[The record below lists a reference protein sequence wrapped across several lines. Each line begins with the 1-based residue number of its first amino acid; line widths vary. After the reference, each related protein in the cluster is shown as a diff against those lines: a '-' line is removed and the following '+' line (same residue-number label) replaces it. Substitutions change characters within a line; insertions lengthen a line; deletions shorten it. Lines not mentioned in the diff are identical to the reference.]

1 MKFAVSSLQSKV
13 ARRVFAVFLLCAL
26 LPFSGLV
33 LLAYYQVVD
42 FFETRNQNQLRD
54 LAKLFG
60 TDVHEKLSLLAASLQ
75 ILGSTVKATGKLP
88 EYGSLDYATGGH
100 KDRWS
105 GLFFLEAND
114 GARRLVRSGLDLPDF
129 TPAGKKQ
136 LTAGRAMISVVP
148 GSADRP
154 ARIFLS
160 VLIDPANSGSAILTG
175 EVDNS
180 YVWGFKESRLLPSHI
195 EPCAIDATGV
205 TLMCSAEQFRSLPQ
219 ELKNNLGSSGGIASF
234 EWTTDGRHYLVSYWT
249 VPMKFEFQVPGW
261 IIFLKTSKEGA
272 FASVKDLQSLFIL
285 SIVVSVG
292 LSVLMAIIQIRKRLV
307 PVEKLR
313 EGTQRIAEND
323 FAFKVRIRSNDEFE
337 ELAHS
342 VNAMAERLG
351 RQFHTLHTKAEVE
364 RAVLSLLNTEAIVQ
378 TILIR
383 FTAVFPCDC
392 AIVALFATDANE
404 PDHLYSLSCGPAGNE
419 IEGQSSPQAASSQT
433 PQGNSKNGNH
443 NSQSSRAVARQ
454 ERDPIAR
461 LAAQAASPLKFN
473 ASDAAVAQSD
483 IAQNLG
489 ARSVMAAPL
498 VVGEEKLGVLTFYSR
513 EPDRFGAPELEFLR
527 GLTDQVAIAI
537 YNSQLFERTQR
548 QAAELKKANQAKD
561 EFLGV
566 MSHELRT
573 PLSVTLGYLRM
584 LQEGFLG
591 TLSEQQSQALGTALK
606 HAGDLH
612 AMIENVMQATQLE
625 AGAVVV
631 EKGFIDL
638 VEFLNDLKSRYGYPL
653 DKAITLS
660 WLYPADLPAINT
672 DRVKLATILQNLIDN
687 AIKFTDRGA
696 VTLSARFLV
705 ERESIELTVADTG
718 IGIPEQSRT
727 EIFELFRQL
736 DSSNTRKHEGVG
748 LGLYLVRKLANLIGA
763 KISVESTPGQGAAFT
778 VSIPIGG
785 KNVIVAEGSRC
796 PDRSEQTHSLLAT
809 PNSAPAIHSRS

>member
-1 MKFAVSSLQSKV
+1 MKFAVRSLQSKV

-33 LLAYYQVVD
+33 LLAYYQVVE
-42 FFETRNQNQLRD
+42 FFETRNQIQLRD

-60 TDVHEKLSLLAASLQ
+60 TDVREKLSLLAASLQ

-88 EYGSLDYATGGH
+88 EYESLDYMTGGH

-105 GLFFLEAND
+105 GLFFLETND
-114 GARRLVRSGLDLPDF
+114 GARRLARSGLDLPDF

-136 LTAGRAMISVVP
+136 LAAGRAVISVVP
-148 GSADRP
+148 GSTDRP

-160 VLIDPANSGSAILTG
+160 VLVDPANSGSAIFTG

-195 EPCAIDATGV
+195 EPCAVDATGV

-219 ELKNNLGSSGGIASF
+219 ELKKHLGSSGIGSF
-234 EWTTDGRHYLVSYWT
+234 EWTADSRHYLVSYWT
-249 VPMKFEFQVPGW
+249 VPMKFDFQLPGW

-272 FASVKDLQSLFIL
+272 FASVKDLQTFFIL
-285 SIVVSVG
+285 SIVASVG

-323 FAFKVRIRSNDEFE
+323 FAFKVQIRSNDEFE

-342 VNAMAERLG
+342 MNAMAERLG
-351 RQFHTLHTKAEVE
+351 RQFHTLNTKAEIE

-383 FTAVFPCDC
+383 FTAVFPCDG
-392 AIVALFATDANE
+392 ASVALFATDAKE
-404 PDHLYSLSCGPAGNE
+404 PDQLYSLSCAPGGKE
-419 IEGQSSPQAASSQT
+419 IEGKSSPQADSSQT
-433 PQGNSKNGNH
+433 PEGNSKNGIH
-443 NSQSSRAVARQ
+443 DYQSSRAVARQ

-461 LAAQAASPLKFN
+461 LVAQAASPLKFN

-513 EPDRFGAPELEFLR
+513 EPERFGAPELEFLR
-527 GLTDQVAIAI
+527 GLTDQAAIAI

-573 PLSVTLGYLRM
+573 PLNVTLGYLQM

-591 TLSEQQSQALGTALK
+591 NLSEQQSQALGTALK

-612 AMIENVMQATQLE
+612 AMIENIMQVTKLE

-631 EKGFIDL
+631 GKRLIDL
-638 VEFLNDLKSRYGYPL
+638 VELLDELKSKYGYPL
-653 DKAITLS
+653 DKNVALS
-660 WLYPADLPAINT
+660 WQYPARLPAINT
-672 DRVKLATILQNLIDN
+672 DRAKLATILQNLIDN
-687 AIKFTDRGA
+687 AIKFTDRGT
-696 VTLSARFLV
+696 VKISARFVV

-718 IGIPEQSRT
+718 IGIPEESLT
-727 EIFELFRQL
+727 EIFEMFRQL
-736 DSSNTRKHEGVG
+736 DSSNTREHEGVG

-763 KISVESTPGQGAAFT
+763 KISVESTPGQGAIFT
-778 VSIPIGG
+778 VGLPVGDG
-785 KNVIVAEGSRC
+785 NVTATAAS
-796 PDRSEQTHSLLAT
+796 PAT
-809 PNSAPAIHSRS
+809 PADKEFPAVNRDAFE

>member
-1 MKFAVSSLQSKV
+1 MKLALRSLQSRV

-75 ILGSTVKATGKLP
+75 ILAATVNATGKLP
-88 EYGSLDYATGGH
+88 EYKLLDYMTGGH

-114 GARRLVRSGLDLPDF
+114 
-129 TPAGKKQ
+129 
-136 LTAGRAMISVVP
+136 
-148 GSADRP
+148 
-154 ARIFLS
+154 
-160 VLIDPANSGSAILTG
+160 
-175 EVDNS
+175 
-180 YVWGFKESRLLPSHI
+180 
-195 EPCAIDATGV
+195 
-205 TLMCSAEQFRSLPQ
+205 
-219 ELKNNLGSSGGIASF
+219 
-234 EWTTDGRHYLVSYWT
+234 
-249 VPMKFEFQVPGW
+249 
-261 IIFLKTSKEGA
+261 
-272 FASVKDLQSLFIL
+272 
-285 SIVVSVG
+285 
-292 LSVLMAIIQIRKRLV
+292 
-307 PVEKLR
+307 
-313 EGTQRIAEND
+313 
-323 FAFKVRIRSNDEFE
+323 
-337 ELAHS
+337 
-342 VNAMAERLG
+342 
-351 RQFHTLHTKAEVE
+351 
-364 RAVLSLLNTEAIVQ
+364 
-378 TILIR
+378 
-383 FTAVFPCDC
+383 
-392 AIVALFATDANE
+392 
-404 PDHLYSLSCGPAGNE
+404 
-419 IEGQSSPQAASSQT
+419 
-433 PQGNSKNGNH
+433 
-443 NSQSSRAVARQ
+443 
-454 ERDPIAR
+454 
-461 LAAQAASPLKFN
+461 
-473 ASDAAVAQSD
+473 
-483 IAQNLG
+483 G

-612 AMIENVMQATQLE
+612 AMIENIMQVTQLE
-625 AGAVVV
+625 TGAVVV

-672 DRVKLATILQNLIDN
+672 DRAKLATILQNLFGN

-696 VTLSARFLV
+696 VSLSARFVAELGA
-705 ERESIELTVADTG
+705 IELSVTDTG
-718 IGIPEQSRT
+718 IGIAAESQT
-727 EIFELFRQL
+727 VIFELFRQL
-736 DSSNTRKHEGVG
+736 DGSNTREHEGVG
-748 LGLYLVRKLANLIGA
+748 LGLYIVKKLADLIGA
-763 KISVESTPGQGAAFT
+763 KISLESAAGQGATFT
-778 VSIPIGG
+778 VTLPVGNGG
-785 KNVIVAEGSRC
+785 AS
-796 PDRSEQTHSLLAT
+796 AT
-809 PNSAPAIHSRS
+809 L

>member
-1 MKFAVSSLQSKV
+1 MKLAVRSLQSRV
-13 ARRVFAVFLLCAL
+13 ARRVFAVFLICAL

-33 LLAYYQVVD
+33 LITYYQVVG

-60 TDVHEKLSLLAASLQ
+60 TDVHEKLSLLVASLQ
-75 ILGSTVKATGKLP
+75 ILATTVKATGKLP
-88 EYGSLDYATGGH
+88 EYKLLDYMTGGH

-114 GARRLVRSGLDLPDF
+114 SARRLSNLGLDLPDF
-129 TPAGKKQ
+129 TAAGKKQ
-136 LTAGRAMISVVP
+136 LAAGRGVISVVP
-148 GSADRP
+148 VSANLP
-154 ARIFLS
+154 ARILLS

-180 YVWGFKESRLLPSHI
+180 YIWGFKDSRLMPLHI
-195 EPCAIDATGV
+195 EPCAVDATGV
-205 TLMCSAEQFRSLPQ
+205 TLMCSVKKFRSLPP
-219 ELKNNLGSSGGIASF
+219 EFKKNLDPSGIGSF
-234 EWTTDGRHYLVSYWT
+234 EWTADGRHYLVSYWT

-272 FASVKDLQSLFIL
+272 FASVKDLQSFFIL
-285 SIVVSVG
+285 GIVVSVG
-292 LSVLMAIIQIRKRLV
+292 LSALLAIIQIRKRLV

-313 EGTQRIAEND
+313 EGTQKIAEND
-323 FAFKVRIRSNDEFE
+323 FAFKVQIRSNDEFE
-337 ELAHS
+337 ELANS

-351 RQFHTLHTKAEVE
+351 RQFHTLRTKAEVE
-364 RAVLSLLNTEAIVQ
+364 RAVLSLLNTEAIIQ

-383 FTAVFPCDC
+383 FTAVFPCDY
-392 AIVALFATDANE
+392 ASVALFATDAKE
-404 PDHLYSLSCGPAGNE
+404 PDYLYSLSCCGPGGNE
-419 IEGQSSPQAASSQT
+419 IEGQSSRQAASSQT
-433 PQGNSKNGNH
+433 PEGNSKNGNQDY
-443 NSQSSRAVARQ
+443 QSSRPVARK

-473 ASDAAVAQSD
+473 ASEPAVAQSD

-513 EPDRFGAPELEFLR
+513 EPERFGAPELELLR
-527 GLTDQVAIAI
+527 GLTDQAAIAI
-537 YNSQLFERTQR
+537 YNSQLFERTER

-573 PLSVTLGYLRM
+573 PLNVTLGYLRM
-584 LQEGFLG
+584 LQEGLLG

-612 AMIENVMQATQLE
+612 AMIENIMQVTKLE

-631 EKGFIDL
+631 EKRRIDL
-638 VEFLNDLKSRYGYPL
+638 IDLLDELKSQYGSPL
-653 DKAITLS
+653 GKDVALS
-660 WLYPADLPAINT
+660 WRYPARLPAINT
-672 DRVKLATILQNLIDN
+672 DRTKLATILHNLIDN

-696 VTLSARFLV
+696 VTLSARFVV
-705 ERESIELTVADTG
+705 ERDSIELTVADTG
-718 IGIPEQSRT
+718 VGIPEESLT

-736 DSSNTRKHEGVG
+736 DSSNTREHEGIG

-778 VSIPIGG
+778 VGLSVGDSDVTATAASP
-785 KNVIVAEGSRC
+785 
-796 PDRSEQTHSLLAT
+796 AT
-809 PNSAPAIHSRS
+809 PTDKGFPAVNRDAFE